1 MIQQFKK
8 KLINLQLARLDQQRH
23 STTATISK
31 EEQQCDRQRNKN
43 LNSNRKY
50 DLENLKQL

>member
-31 EEQQCDRQRNKN
+31 EEQQCDRQREK
-43 LNSNRKY
+43 KF
-50 DLENLKQL
+50 EFK